1 MPGAAPLT
9 DTQTD
14 AHLDTQPTGDRQ
26 SPDTQSDRRPACQWV
41 TIREAMEV
49 LDVSEATIHRRARRP
64 EGRKGKLYK
73 DRNDDGRVLIG
84 IPCEEDAG
92 DRHATVGASHRTG
105 DAREDDFHVTVTDTQ
120 APITDSHASVDDAQ
134 VTGGDTQV
142 TVDDTQS
149 DSQQRALDTHL
160 PVISMYWEREQQLL
174 DRIGFLEQQARD
186 FMSLQQQQAVTID
199 KQNDAV
205 LELQSEL
212 RALHASADSAPPRDQ
227 PDYQPAVTIRGSK
240 PRGWFGH
247 LFGSK

>member
-1 MPGAAPLT
+1 MTRTCLSPETNMPGAAPLT

-120 APITDSHASVDDAQ
+120 APRATVNRCVNSS
-134 VTGGDTQV
+134 GGF
-142 TVDDTQS
+142 
-149 DSQQRALDTHL
+149 L
-160 PVISMYWEREQQLL
+160 PVLL
-174 DRIGFLEQQARD
+174 VAL
-186 FMSLQQQQAVTID
+186 S
-199 KQNDAV
+199 DAV
-205 LELQSEL
+205 DVSDPVGDL
-212 RALHASADSAPPRDQ
+212 RE
-227 PDYQPAVTIRGSK
+227 
-240 PRGWFGH
+240 
-247 LFGSK
+247 